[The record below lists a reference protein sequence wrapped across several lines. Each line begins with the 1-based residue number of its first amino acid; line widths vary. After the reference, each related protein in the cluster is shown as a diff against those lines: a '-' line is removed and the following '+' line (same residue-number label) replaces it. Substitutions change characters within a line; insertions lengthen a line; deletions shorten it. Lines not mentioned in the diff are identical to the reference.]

1 MPLGILMQQSS
12 LLLFPSTPS
21 VYLVVQKIT
30 GSSHPTSFMNIY
42 KAKQVLVAETSV
54 HFMVVDFLRASSWLL
69 DGVHKFSSYG
79 NSLYSVV
86 LIVSKFQPTMNQ

>member
-21 VYLVVQKIT
+21 VVVVQKIT

-86 LIVSKFQPTMNQ
+86 LIASKFQPTMNQ